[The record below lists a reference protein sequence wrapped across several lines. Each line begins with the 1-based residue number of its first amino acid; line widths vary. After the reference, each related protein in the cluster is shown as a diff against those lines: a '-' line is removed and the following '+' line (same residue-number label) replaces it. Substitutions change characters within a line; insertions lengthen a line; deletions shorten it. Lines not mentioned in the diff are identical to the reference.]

1 MNTAK
6 RLAQQLLKPDCKRI
20 CSLAL
25 CAAFFALVLS
35 SGAAIPSAERLL
47 PDDTLLVVTVPD
59 VAKMREIYKASPQ
72 RQFWNDAAMK
82 PFRDKFISKW
92 QEEFVKP
99 LEHDLDVR
107 FDDYIN
113 LPQGQLTFALTQNG
127 WRTGEEQPPGL
138 LLLLDT
144 RDKSS
149 QLKTNLAN
157 LRKKWVDAGKPIKTE
172 KIRNIDFSVLPLSS
186 NDVPKTLK
194 KFFPQNPE
202 VQELSSDDQPKKG
215 PPKSE
220 LVIGQVESLLIVC
233 NSTRLV
239 EKVATRLTG
248 GTMPTLGELAAYQAN
263 HQALFRDAPFYG
275 WVNAKA
281 FVDMLARKPAA
292 KGQSEAPDPFA
303 APRPEKVVAAT
314 GLAGLKTLAFAFQD
328 SSEGSLF
335 QLFIGAPE
343 ATRQGI
349 FKILAGEA
357 KESSVP
363 SFVPAEAVKFQRW
376 RVDGR
381 KAWATLEKMMGDI
394 SPQWLNGL
402 NFILDQANTTAKD
415 KDPGFDIRKNLIDN
429 LGDDLITYEKAARG
443 STAAQLKSP
452 PSLLL
457 LGSPNADQLAAALK
471 TILVFLGQQTG
482 APAEREFLGR
492 KIFSVPLPAF
502 PLPMADVSKPAA
514 PRTLTYAAGGGYVA
528 MSTDPSMV
536 EEYLRSSES
545 QAKALRETSG
555 LVEAAQKVTGPGTGL
570 FGYQNQA
577 ETMRATF
584 QGLKKDSGAA
594 TNALGLATLPGA
606 LGLASPEKNFKDW
619 MDFSLLPA
627 FDKVARY
634 FYFTVYGG
642 SASVDGW
649 TLKMFAPLPPQ
660 LKGSATH

>member
-1 MNTAK
+1 MNTAN
-6 RLAQQLLKPDCKRI
+6 RLAQQPLEPNHKKI
-20 CSLAL
+20 CAFAL
-25 CAAFFALVLS
+25 CAAFFALVLNS
-35 SGAAIPSAERLL
+35 SAAIPSAERLL

-59 VAKMREIYKASPQ
+59 VARMPEIYKASPQ
-72 RQFWNDAAMK
+72 RQFWNDVAMK

-127 WRTGEEQPPGL
+127 WRTGEEQPLGL

-157 LRKKWVDAGKPIKTE
+157 LRKKWVDADKPIKTE
-172 KIRNIDFSVLPLSS
+172 KIRNIDFSILPLSS

-202 VQELSSDDQPKKG
+202 VQELSSEDQPKKRT
-215 PPKSE
+215 PKSE

-233 NSTRLV
+233 NSTKLV
-239 EKVATRLTG
+239 EKVVTRLTG
-248 GTMPTLGELAAYQAN
+248 GAMPTLGELAAYQ
-263 HQALFRDAPFYG
+263 
-275 WVNAKA
+275 
-281 FVDMLARKPAA
+281 
-292 KGQSEAPDPFA
+292 GQSEAPDPFA

-328 SSEGSLF
+328 SSEGALF

-357 KESSVP
+357 KESSAP
-363 SFVPAEAVKFQRW
+363 SFVPADAVKFQRW

-381 KAWATLEKMMGDI
+381 KTWATLEKMMGDI

-415 KDPGFDIRKNLIDN
+415 KDPAFDIRKNLIDN

-471 TILVFLGQQTG
+471 TVLVFLGQQAG
-482 APAEREFLGR
+482 APPEREFLGR

-555 LVEAAQKVTGPGTGL
+555 LVEASQKVTGPGTGL

-584 QGLKKDSGAA
+584 QALKKDSGAA

-606 LGLASPEKNFKDW
+606 FGLASPEKNFKDW

>member
-6 RLAQQLLKPDCKRI
+6 RLAQQPLKPDCKKI

-25 CAAFFALVLS
+25 CAAFLALVLS

-92 QEEFVKP
+92 QEELVKP

-186 NDVPKTLK
+186 NDIPKTLK

-233 NSTRLV
+233 NSTKLV
-239 EKVATRLTG
+239 EKVVTRLTG
-248 GTMPTLGELAAYQAN
+248 GAMPTLGELA
-263 HQALFRDAPFYG
+263 
-275 WVNAKA
+275 
-281 FVDMLARKPAA
+281 PAA

-303 APRPEKVVAAT
+303 VPRPEKVVAAM

-328 SSEGSLF
+328 SSEGALF

-363 SFVPAEAVKFQRW
+363 SFVPADAVKFQRW
-376 RVDGR
+376 RLDGR

-471 TILVFLGQQTG
+471 TVLVFLGQQTG

-555 LVEAAQKVTGPGTGL
+555 LVEASQKVTGPGTGL

-584 QGLKKDSGAA
+584 QALKKDSGAA

-606 LGLASPEKNFKDW
+606 FGLASPEKNFKDW